1 MGRRKKPAACSCCGT
16 GTEISFVTALEEKLK
31 SMQLC
36 SSDEE
41 CASVA
46 DEIASSSSSA
56 STKSAPDKTRPS
68 KEDME
73 DAISTLVEYLDV
85 SEHDAKI
92 AINSVVINVWGEEF
106 ANNLCLVD
114 SSTPDDNDDDDD
126 DTSDDNPLNDEAESD
141 NDADYV
147 GEGECQLCERTIK
160 LTRHHLIP
168 KSTWPRIKKRLWT
181 AASTIEAYHSI
192 DDESSSE
199 KKQITKNKLEKMLG
213 MSDVDIAE
221 MPTSINH
228 DSVRAYLSKVC
239 LLCRQCHSAVHRIH
253 TEMELATE
261 FNTIDKLFCD
271 EEILKFGK
279 WASKQRPGKYK
290 IVSK

>member
-1 MGRRKKPAACSCCGT
+1 MGRRKKKPAACSCCGT
-16 GTEISFVTALEEKLK
+16 GAEISFVTALEEKLK

-36 SSDEE
+36 SSEEE
-41 CASVA
+41 CNSVA
-46 DEIASSSSSA
+46 DEVSA
-56 STKSAPDKTRPS
+56 SVKSAPDKTRPS

-73 DAISTLVEYLDV
+73 EAISTLVEYLDV
-85 SEHDAKI
+85 PEHDAKI
-92 AINSVVINVWGEEF
+92 VINSVVINVWGEEF
-106 ANNLCLVD
+106 ADNLCLVD
-114 SSTPDDNDDDDD
+114 SYTPDDNYDDEEDA
-126 DTSDDNPLNDEAESD
+126 SDNNPLNDEAES
-141 NDADYV
+141 DADYV

-160 LTRHHLIP
+160 LTRHHLTP
-168 KSTWPRIKKRLWT
+168 KTTWPRIKKRLWN

-192 DDESSSE
+192 GDESSSE

-213 MSDVDIAE
+213 MSDIDIAE
-221 MPTSINH
+221 IPTSVTH
-228 DSVRAYLSKVC
+228 DSVRSYLSKVC

-279 WASKQRPGKYK
+279 WASKQKPGKYK